1 MLQTTLKCVLRKVF
15 LKSVKLFLS
24 RFYERDAFL
33 SPSQYNF
40 RVIFLFL
47 MLFKK
52 SQKRLEYFSIFCLLK
67 TPILTYE
74 TLFKRSN
81 FLQVFMYFQNNKYSL
96 NCNIV
101 VFLFLYLLSL
111 VNFQIF
117 DFCKLVYVLSLVNFL
132 ISVNFC
138 TYLFLFS

>member
-1 MLQTTLKCVLRKVF
+1 MPLTLRNLSNMTLKEK
-15 LKSVKLFLS
+15 LK
-24 RFYERDAFL
+24 
-33 SPSQYNF
+33 
-40 RVIFLFL
+40 
-47 MLFKK
+47 
-52 SQKRLEYFSIFCLLK
+52 EYFSIFCLLK

-81 FLQVFMYFQNNKYSL
+81 FLKVFMYFQNYKYSL

-101 VFLFLYLLSL
+101 VFLFLYLLFL

-132 ISVNFC
+132 ISVNFY
-138 TYLFLFS
+138 TYLFLFR